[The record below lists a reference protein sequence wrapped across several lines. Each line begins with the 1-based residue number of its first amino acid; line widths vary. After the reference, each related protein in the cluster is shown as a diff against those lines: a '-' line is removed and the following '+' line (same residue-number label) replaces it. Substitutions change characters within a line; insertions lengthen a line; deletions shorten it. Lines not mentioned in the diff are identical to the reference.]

1 MSLTLLVVAKSPRPG
16 LVKTRLTPRLSPA
29 QAAAVAEAML
39 VDTLRAVRLAE
50 VDRRVLYLD
59 GPVGPW
65 LPAGFDVVAQ
75 TSGGLDVRLGA
86 ALSHCE
92 GPVLLIGMDTPQV
105 HAALLDD
112 TRDALLGPGTD
123 AVLGP
128 ATDGGFWALG
138 LLEPDPGL
146 VVGVPMSVPSTGA
159 LQRARLD
166 EAGLRV
172 QDLRVL
178 RDVDTPA
185 DAAEVALMVPGS
197 QFALTWHHIVAAA

>member
-1 MSLTLLVVAKSPRPG
+1 M
-16 LVKTRLTPRLSPA
+16 
-29 QAAAVAEAML
+29 AEAL
-39 VDTLRAVRLAE
+39 LIDTLRAVCLAGA
-50 VDRRVLYLD
+50 DRRVLYLD

-75 TSGGLDVRLGA
+75 TGGGLDVRLGA

-105 HAALLDD
+105 HAALLDEA
-112 TRDALLGPGTD
+112 RDAILAPGTD

-128 ATDGGFWALG
+128 ATDGGFWTLG
-138 LLEPDPGL
+138 LREPDPAL

-159 LQRARLD
+159 LQRALLD
-166 EAGLRV
+166 EAGLQV
-172 QDLRVL
+172 HDLPAL

-185 DAAEVALMVPGS
+185 DAAAVASVLPGS
-197 QFALTWHHIVAAA
+197 EFART

>member
-1 MSLTLLVVAKSPRPG
+1 M
-16 LVKTRLTPRLSPA
+16 
-29 QAAAVAEAML
+29 AEAL
-39 VDTLRAVRLAE
+39 LIDTLRAVCLAGA
-50 VDRRVLYLD
+50 DRRVLYLD

-75 TSGGLDVRLGA
+75 TGGGLDVRLGA
-86 ALSHCE
+86 ALSHVE

-105 HAALLDD
+105 HAALLDEA
-112 TRDALLGPGTD
+112 RDALLAPGTD

-138 LLEPDPGL
+138 LREPDPAL

-159 LQRARLD
+159 LQRALLD
-166 EAGLRV
+166 EAGLQV
-172 QDLRVL
+172 HDLPAL

-185 DAAEVALMVPGS
+185 DAAAVASVLPGS
-197 QFALTWHHIVAAA
+197 EFART